1 MIKKKMLICAF
12 ATCESNLKIRFH
24 RYILHSLNF
33 FDQYVLY
40 FLDEVHIAKM
50 ASGISLLGLNWKNLN
65 MIS

>member
-1 MIKKKMLICAF
+1 MLICAF
-12 ATCESNLKIRFH
+12 ATCEKEFENLIP
-24 RYILHSLNF
+24 HSLNF
-33 FDQYVLY
+33 FDQYILY